1 MKKKLII
8 VAVIIAYII
17 LCVFFVRTLNVSY
30 TNETRIE
37 LSKMSTPVILYYKDR
52 TSTRYSVVLEDGDG
66 ILHRWGNMSSV
77 ADSLGINY
85 SIGDTIRK

>member
-1 MKKKLII
+1 
-8 VAVIIAYII
+8 
-17 LCVFFVRTLNVSY
+17 
-30 TNETRIE
+30 
-37 LSKMSTPVILYYKDR
+37 MSTPVILYYKDR